1 MRLIVDQSTVSNMAS
16 TEEIN
21 YRMEKL
27 SSDNYYNWKFDMR
40 MLLIGKDLWD
50 IVSGAEVVANDA
62 SPAQKDSFRKR
73 DQKAMSQICL
83 GVMPDVKIY
92 VRSAKTSKEAWDAL
106 SNHYE
111 EKTLSKQ
118 INAKKQLFNLKLE
131 PGGNMVQHVNRMK
144 TLSDQMQA
152 LGDPVSDRDLVM
164 LLFVSL
170 PNSYN
175 TLVTTLETLTDE
187 KLTWEYVRDRAITEY
202 ERRKS
207 SGPKGPDEALYV
219 GGGQGNG
226 GRNS

>member
-1 MRLIVDQSTVSNMAS
+1 MAVAS

-21 YRMEKL
+21 YRVEKL
-27 SSDNYYNWKFDMR
+27 SSENFYNWKFDMR

-62 SPAQKDSFRKR
+62 SQAQKDSFRKR
-73 DQKAMSQICL
+73 DQRALSWICL
-83 GVMPDVKIY
+83 GLVNEVKIY
-92 VRSAKTSKEAWDAL
+92 VRSAKTSKEAWDL
-106 SNHYE
+106 LCNHFE

-144 TLSDQMQA
+144 TLSERMQA

-170 PNSYN
+170 PEGYN
-175 TLVTTLETLTDE
+175 NLVTTLETLSDE

-207 SGPKGPDEALYV
+207 SGPKIHIYIFIVLQLKLTAQV
-219 GGGQGNG
+219 
-226 GRNS
+226 